1 MKKKL
6 LLIRHADFDKVDGM
20 NDFPGPSLNNDG
32 LNQSVILSNY
42 LNSHGLKFNIIT
54 SDFTRCLQTIQPFI
68 VSQKSVALT
77 EPSLRERNP
86 LKEPHLSL
94 DKRVKEWF
102 RFNLSNLIKSDNIII
117 SHCGPINM
125 ILEEINENH
134 KSISY
139 TYEDSFLCHT
149 PKAGI
154 WEIDIINNKMSTVQL
169 KTFPY
174 TIIE

>member
-1 MKKKL
+1 MNKKL
-6 LLIRHADFDKVDGM
+6 LLVRHAEFDKVEEM
-20 NDFPGPSLNNDG
+20 NDFPGPMLNDIG
-32 LNQSVILSNY
+32 LNQSILLSDY
-42 LNSHGLKFNIIT
+42 LNSYLLKFNIVT
-54 SDFTRCLQTIQPFI
+54 SDFIRCIQTIQPFI

-77 EPSLRERNP
+77 EPILRERNP

-102 RFNLSNLIKSDNIII
+102 RFNLSNLVKSDTIIV

>member
-1 MKKKL
+1 MNKKL
-6 LLIRHADFDKVDGM
+6 LLVRHAEFDKVEEM
-20 NDFPGPSLNNDG
+20 NDFPGPMLNDIG
-32 LNQSVILSNY
+32 LNQSILLSDY
-42 LNSHGLKFNIIT
+42 LNSYLLKFNIVT
-54 SDFTRCLQTIQPFI
+54 SDFTRCIQTIQPFV

-77 EPSLRERNP
+77 EPILRERNP

-94 DKRVKEWF
+94 DKRVKDWF
-102 RFNLSNLIKSDNIII
+102 RSNLSNLIKSDTIIV

-139 TYEDSFLCHT
+139 NYEDSFLCHT

-154 WEIDIINNKMSTVQL
+154 WEIDIINNKMSTIQL